1 MAVTFNTLRKDATIF
16 EELKKNPAWWQRFKS
31 DDSFFIEIRKDNQV
45 NVYFEGGSVARIHYC
60 SKHKKLQVFTHHKY
74 LGIEEEKPMYVEC
87 SDYINEEIDK
97 IIPRIKEKYSQKKAV
112 NGSISKEDWSEKF
125 IQSGLI
131 KTSEDI
137 HLDSEFA
144 YKDDVSDNRI
154 DLVKVVGGDIVFVE
168 LKRLDDGRMLKSSE
182 DAPEIVTQMMN
193 YESFIGKYSEEILDY
208 YQRLYD
214 IKADL
219 GLPIPMTR
227 PERVRMKPELLI
239 FNRWIKLHVKR
250 DIHEKRMRQILEREG
265 VAYSIISEI

>member
-1 MAVTFNTLRKDATIF
+1 MAVTFNTLSKDATIF
-16 EELKKNPAWWQRFKS
+16 KELKKNPVWWQRFKS
-31 DDSFFIEIRKDNQV
+31 DDSFYIEIRKDNQV

-74 LGIEEEKPMYVEC
+74 LDIVEEKPMYVEC
-87 SDYINEEIDK
+87 SDYINEEIDR

-112 NGSISKEDWSEKF
+112 DGNISKEDWSEKY

-131 KTSEDI
+131 KASGDI

-154 DLVKVVGGDIVFVE
+154 DLVKVIDGEIVFVE
-168 LKRLDDGRMLKSSE
+168 LKRLDDGRMLKSND
-182 DAPEIVTQMMN
+182 DAPEIVTQMRN
-193 YESFIGKYSEEILDY
+193 YESFIGRYSEKILDY

-219 GLPIPMTR
+219 GLPVPKAR
-227 PERVRMKPELLI
+227 PERVRAKPELLI
-239 FNRWIKLHVKR
+239 FNRWVKPHVKR
-250 DIHEKRMRQILEREG
+250 DTHEKRIRQILERED
-265 VAYSIISEI
+265 VNYSIISEI